1 MFSKGYYLLSLTY
14 LFEAIRLYCSY
25 SFYNNNLI
33 SKNYWKKTDMYFI
46 NSEVMT
52 FITQK
57 TYKRYKYTRYDN
69 EKYYP
74 NLYENNKRLFE
85 HISNI
90 YVNLRDIRNTLTHI
104 SSEKN
109 NIDIKSSLKEL
120 LGNIK
125 NIIEK
130 DTLKQL
136 KR

>member
-33 SKNYWKKTDMYFI
+33 FKNYWKKTDMYKI
-46 NSEVMT
+46 NSQVMS

-57 TYKRYKYTRYDN
+57 TYNNYRQVHYD
-69 EKYYP
+69 KSYP
-74 NLYENNKRLFE
+74 NLYKENEKVFK
-85 HISNI
+85 HISDT
-90 YVNLRDIRNTLTHI
+90 YVKLRDIRNTLTHI